1 MNSVQI
7 IGRLTKDIELRYA
20 QTGTAIAMF
29 TVAVNRRFKN
39 QNGEREADFIRCKA
53 FKKTAEILAQYTGK
67 GSQIGIEGTIQTGSF
82 DGQDG
87 KKVFTTDVIVNNFDF
102 LDSKGSQQQSQTQQ
116 QTQQPQQHQT
126 FEQAGEQTQD
136 PFEQPGG
143 QINIQDQDLPF

>member
-29 TVAVNRRFKN
+29 TVAVNRRYKN
-39 QNGEREADFIRCKA
+39 QNGEQEADFIRCKA
-53 FKKTAEILAQYTGK
+53 FKKAAEILAQYTGK

-87 KKVFTTDVIVNNFDF
+87 KRVFTTDIIVNNFDF
-102 LDSKGSQQQSQTQQ
+102 LDSKGSQPQQ
-116 QTQQPQQHQT
+116 QTQQPQQNQQQHQT
-126 FEQAGEQTQD
+126 FGQAGEGVD
-136 PFEQPGG
+136 
-143 QINIQDQDLPF
+143 IQDELPF